1 MWIVGYIRA
10 DHGSGPKD
18 IGAHVLPTRVALTI
32 LALAGLGSA
41 FVSEWFVDS
50 LSPSMARLGVPQ
62 AFAGLVIVAI
72 AGNAVE
78 NATGVVLALRGK
90 ADLAVSV
97 VTNSVAQI
105 TAFLFPALV
114 LASLF
119 FATRLTFQLAPVFI
133 GALAL
138 TGIAL
143 WEIAS
148 DGEATPFEGTALGAL
163 YAILAVL
170 TWYE

>member
-1 MWIVGYIRA
+1 M
-10 DHGSGPKD
+10 
-18 IGAHVLPTRVALTI
+18 
-32 LALAGLGSA
+32 
-41 FVSEWFVDS
+41 
-50 LSPSMARLGVPQ
+50 
-62 AFAGLVIVAI
+62 
-72 AGNAVE
+72 
-78 NATGVVLALRGK
+78 
-90 ADLAVSV
+90 

-119 FATRLTFQLAPVFI
+119 FTTRLTFQLAPVFI

-143 WEIAS
+143 WEITS

>member
-1 MWIVGYIRA
+1 MQPG
-10 DHGSGPKD
+10 
-18 IGAHVLPTRVALTI
+18 
-32 LALAGLGSA
+32 
-41 FVSEWFVDS
+41 E
-50 LSPSMARLGVPQ
+50 
-62 AFAGLVIVAI
+62 
-72 AGNAVE
+72 
-78 NATGVVLALRGK
+78 VLAVRGK

-114 LASLF
+114 LTSLF
-119 FATRLTFQLAPVFI
+119 FSTRLTFQLAPVFI

-143 WEIAS
+143 WEITS
-148 DGEATPFEGTALGAL
+148 DGEATPFEGTALGSL